1 MKRKDIVFIWR
12 YRKEALSLVYLFLIG
27 MAFGAIWIF
36 YDNNAKKT
44 LAFEED
50 HDSVEMAVLESR
62 TSYIPPEIPIQ
73 IREKAWRANA
83 VEVSAVRDDGPQIAI
98 VIDDLAV
105 VRGRSLDIIDLP
117 APLTLS
123 FLPYAPDLPEMTR
136 LAHDRG
142 HELMV
147 HLPMEPKGDFDPGPH
162 ALLMHVSA
170 EKMTADLIFNLSR
183 FDGYVGLNNHMGSA
197 FTEDRKSLDLVLDEV
212 ERRGL
217 LVLDSRTSRKSLL
230 AEMSTDRNIPN
241 MTRDFF
247 LDNEQDVDYIFAQLA
262 KLEDMARRKGSAI
275 AIGHPYAETIQALT
289 LWLPTLKARGIT
301 VVPLSYLVKRKYDG
315 IRLARENSA
324 AGH

>member
-50 HDSVEMAVLESR
+50 HDSVEMIVSESR
-62 TSYIPPEIPIQ
+62 QSYVPPEIPIQ

-83 VEVSAVRDDGPQIAI
+83 VKMSAIRDDRPQIAI

-105 VRGRSLDIIDLP
+105 VRGRSLDIINLP

-123 FLPYAPDLPEMTR
+123 FLPYAPDLPEITR

-162 ALLMHVSA
+162 ALLTHASH
-170 EKMTADLIFNLSR
+170 EKMRADLTYNLSR

-247 LDNEQDVDYIFAQLA
+247 LDNEQDVDYIFAQLT

-301 VVPLSYLVKRKYDG
+301 VVPLSHLIKRKYEG
-315 IRLARENSA
+315 IRLAKNSST

>member
-50 HDSVEMAVLESR
+50 HDSVEMVVSESR
-62 TSYIPPEIPIQ
+62 ESYVPPEIPIQ
-73 IREKAWRANA
+73 TREKAWRANA
-83 VEVSAVRDDGPQIAI
+83 VKMSAIRDDRPQIAI

-105 VRGRSLDIIDLP
+105 VRSRSLDIINLP

-123 FLPYAPDLPEMTR
+123 FLPYAPDLPEITR
-136 LAHDRG
+136 MAHNRG

-162 ALLMHVSA
+162 ALLTHVSH
-170 EKMTADLIFNLSR
+170 EKMRADLIFNLSR

-212 ERRGL
+212 QRRGL

-230 AEMSTDRNIPN
+230 AKMSTDRNIPN

-247 LDNEQDVDYIFAQLA
+247 LDNEQDVDYIFAQLT

-275 AIGHPYAETIQALT
+275 AIGHPYAETIEALT
-289 LWLPTLKARGIT
+289 LWLPTLKARGIM
-301 VVPLSYLVKRKYDG
+301 VVPLSHLIKRKYEG
-315 IRLARENSA
+315 IRLAKNSST

>member
-50 HDSVEMAVLESR
+50 HDSVEMIVSESR
-62 TSYIPPEIPIQ
+62 ESYLPPEIPIQ
-73 IREKAWRANA
+73 TREKAWRVNA
-83 VEVSAVRDDGPQIAI
+83 VKMSDIRDDRPQIAI

-105 VRGRSLDIIDLP
+105 VRGRSLDIINLP

-123 FLPYAPDLPEMTR
+123 FLPYAPDLPEITR
-136 LAHDRG
+136 LAHDHG

-162 ALLMHVSA
+162 ALLTHVSH
-170 EKMTADLIFNLSR
+170 EKMRADLIFNLSR

-197 FTEDRKSLDLVLDEV
+197 FTEDRESLDLVLDEV

-230 AEMSTDRNIPN
+230 AKMSTDRNIPN

-247 LDNEQDVDYIFAQLA
+247 LDNEQDVDYIFGQLA
-262 KLEDMARRKGSAI
+262 KLEAMARRKGSAI

-301 VVPLSYLVKRKYDG
+301 VVPLSHLIKRKYDG
-315 IRLARENSA
+315 IQLAKNSSTA
-324 AGH
+324 SH

>member
-50 HDSVEMAVLESR
+50 HDSVEMIVSESR
-62 TSYIPPEIPIQ
+62 ESYVPPEIPIQ

-83 VEVSAVRDDGPQIAI
+83 VKMSAIRDDRPQIAI

-123 FLPYAPDLPEMTR
+123 FLPYAPDLPEITR

-162 ALLMHVSA
+162 ALLTHVSH
-170 EKMTADLIFNLSR
+170 EKMRADLIFNLSR

-197 FTEDRKSLDLVLDEV
+197 FTEDRDSLDLVLDEV
-212 ERRGL
+212 QRRGL

-230 AEMSTDRNIPN
+230 AKMSTDRNIPN

-262 KLEDMARRKGSAI
+262 KLEAMARRKGSAI

-301 VVPLSYLVKRKYDG
+301 VVPLSHLIKRKYDG
-315 IRLARENSA
+315 IQLAKNSSTA
-324 AGH
+324 SH

>member
-301 VVPLSYLVKRKYDG
+301 VVPLSHLVKRKYDG